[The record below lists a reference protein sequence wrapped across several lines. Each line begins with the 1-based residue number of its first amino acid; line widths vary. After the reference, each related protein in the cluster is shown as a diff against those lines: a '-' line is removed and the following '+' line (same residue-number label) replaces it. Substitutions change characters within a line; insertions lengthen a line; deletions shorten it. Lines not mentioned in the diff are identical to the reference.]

1 MEQGDIFKI
10 GQLLYLVAPVPSA
23 LLETLIVAAAATE
36 DDEDNGDLEPSV
48 GRDDCELAPGDINPG
63 RAPTP
68 GRDIV
73 VYKRNE
79 EVLIKQFVERTST
92 ELVLKQLKPEETL
105 RLPLPEV
112 AEFHFIVGSDEEG
125 GL

>member
-1 MEQGDIFKI
+1 MTANSP
-10 GQLLYLVAPVPSA
+10 LVISIP
-23 LLETLIVAAAATE
+23 
-36 DDEDNGDLEPSV
+36 V
-48 GRDDCELAPGDINPG
+48 GRRP
-63 RAPTP
+63 P
-68 GRDIV
+68 GRDLV

-79 EVLIKQFVERTST
+79 EVLIMQFVERTST
-92 ELVLKQLKPEETL
+92 ELVLKQLNPEETL